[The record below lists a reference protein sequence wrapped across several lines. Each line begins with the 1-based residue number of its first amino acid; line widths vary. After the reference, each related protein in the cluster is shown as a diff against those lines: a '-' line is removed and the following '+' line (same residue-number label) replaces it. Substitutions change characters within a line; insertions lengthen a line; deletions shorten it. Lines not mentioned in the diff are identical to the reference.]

1 MNLFLQFTS
10 RAWIALAVALLATAT
25 PFAQTANPSEPL
37 SVEAFMRRPNI
48 SGVRLSP
55 DGKAILG
62 VRVQNKRRNVV
73 VVDLATKKTLIITNY
88 KDADVQNAFWLTPE
102 RIGYALV
109 DLQRGMGD
117 QERGAGFFAVDRNG
131 ENYRQLVEQGTEA
144 ERGTLL
150 PAGSSMLSMIF
161 VDDKVTDEA
170 LFVVGSKEAQGRFS
184 SSVYRLNIRTGR
196 STLASLGA
204 PNNSQSWAAAPNG
217 ELRAAATSLDDE
229 SGALFYRKP
238 GEASW
243 REIARWNRLDEQNAI
258 APVAIDSDGSLL
270 VSAYFGKDTTGI
282 YRYDD
287 KAGAFDK
294 TPLFFVDGQDIGRGD
309 LVRSVRTGKL
319 FGLQYQLDKP
329 KVLWLDADLEALQAG
344 IDKALPNTVNSISG
358 QLDRKDGKILVT
370 SFSDRDPGR
379 FYTYDRADKSL
390 LQVAVGSP
398 WIDPAKM
405 ADSKFYRYPARDG
418 LSIPAIL
425 TLPPGSSGKNL
436 PLVIQHYGG
445 PWARAI
451 NYGFDANVQFLASR
465 GYAVLMPAPRAS
477 TGWGYKHYAAGHKQW
492 GLAMQDDVEDGV
504 RALIKEGVVDPKR
517 ICITGASYGG
527 YMTMMG
533 LAKTPDLYRCGIN
546 WIGVTDPS
554 FMFSVTWTDFARAGG
569 SDAGLRMRLGDPDK
583 DAAQFAQTSPLKRAK
598 EIKQPVLMAYGG
610 LDQRVP
616 IVNGERMLSALRGH
630 NPNVEWVVYNDEAHG
645 WLKQENV
652 IDFWTRVEKFLA
664 TNLK

>member
-1 MNLFLQFTS
+1 MKPSLHMISSALVGATLALSFT
-10 RAWIALAVALLATAT
+10 T
-25 PFAQTANPSEPL
+25 PTFAQTAANAEPL

-62 VRVQNKRRNVV
+62 VRVQNNRRNIV
-73 VVDLATKKTLIITNY
+73 VVDLAAKKTLIVTNY
-88 KDADVQNAFWLTPE
+88 KDADVQGAFWLTPE
-102 RIGYALV
+102 RIGYSLV

-117 QERGAGFFAVDRNG
+117 QERGSGFFAVDRNG
-131 ENYRQLVEQGTEA
+131 ENYRQLVEQGTES
-144 ERGTLL
+144 ERGTLM
-150 PAGSSMLSMIF
+150 PAGSRMLSM
-161 VDDKVTDEA
+161 VYSDDKVTDEA
-170 LFVVGSKEAQGRFS
+170 LFVVGSKESQGRFT
-184 SSVYRLNIRTGR
+184 SSVYRVNIRTGR

-204 PNNSQSWAAAPNG
+204 PNNAQSWAAAPNG
-217 ELRAAATSLDDE
+217 ELRATSTSFDDE
-229 SGALFYRKP
+229 SGALYFRKP
-238 GEASW
+238 GEANW
-243 REIARWNRLDEQNAI
+243 REIARWNRLDEQSVI
-258 APVAIDSDGSLL
+258 SPVAVDADGSLL
-270 VSAYFGKDTTGI
+270 VSGYFGKDTSGI

-309 LVRSVRTGKL
+309 LVRSARTGKL
-319 FGLQYQLDKP
+319 FGLQYEIERP
-329 KVLWLDADLEALQAG
+329 KVLWLDAELEALQAG
-344 IDKALPNTVNSISG
+344 IDKALPATVNSLSG
-358 QLDRKDGKILVT
+358 QLEQKTGKVLVT
-370 SFSDRDPGR
+370 AYSDRDPGR
-379 FYTYDRADKSL
+379 FFVYDRADKSL
-390 LQVAVGSP
+390 VQVAVGSP

-418 LSIPAIL
+418 LMIPARL
-425 TLPPGSSGKNL
+425 TLPPGSNGKNL

-451 NYGFDANVQFLASR
+451 QYGFDANVQFLASR
-465 GYAVLMPAPRAS
+465 GYAVFMPAPRAS

-517 ICITGASYGG
+517 VCITGASYGG

-533 LAKTPDLYRCGIN
+533 LAKTPDLYRCGVN
-546 WIGVTDPS
+546 WIGVTDPA
-554 FMFSVTWTDFARAGG
+554 FMFTVTWTDFNRAGG

-598 EIKQPVLMAYGG
+598 EITQPVLMAYGG
-610 LDQRVP
+610 LDERVP
-616 IVNGERMLSALRGH
+616 IVNGERMRSALRGH

-645 WLKQENV
+645 WLRQENV

-664 TNLK
+664 KNLK